1 MKTAI
6 KTNLVRGY
14 KEEDYP
20 PLPNKTT
27 RFWRQSFLWQII
39 RFFVLNLKIMRI
51 IIGGHS

>member
-14 KEEDYP
+14 KEEAYP
-20 PLPNKTT
+20 PLPDRKT
-27 RFWRQSFLWQII
+27 RFFRQSFLWQIV
-39 RFFVLNLKIMRI
+39 RFFVLNFKIMRI

>member
-6 KTNLVRGY
+6 NTKIVRGY

-20 PLPNKTT
+20 PIPNQVT
-27 RFWRQSFLWQII
+27 RFWRKNFLWQIV